1 MENRPLE
8 SVDGKPVGLK
18 ENLFRLRTLVGFA
31 VAAAVIYLFL
41 KNFELKAALSSISH
55 AKGHFFL
62 MAFAVYYLSLPLR
75 GGRWGIF
82 LKPAGQSISYRPLT
96 HYYFLS
102 WFANALLPAR
112 IGDLYRAYLLKK
124 NKDVSISLSLGV
136 LFSERVFDLVIT
148 AALVAFSGVYF
159 WSILQGSSER
169 DYLIFGFMAVLI
181 VSVFFIALIGGLPNL
196 WRFAPERWRPRL
208 ERFHS
213 GLFKSLSLLPIIVVS
228 TLLIW
233 LSEALRLYFVFLAFG
248 VNAGFL
254 MALFIS
260 QASLILMA
268 IPLSP
273 AGLGLVEILML
284 KILASTGISTD
295 MAGALTIMD
304 RIISYWSLLALG
316 GIGYLLSARQR

>member
-1 MENRPLE
+1 MEGHLQE
-8 SVDGKPVGLK
+8 SVDGKPIGLRQ
-18 ENLFRLRTLVGFA
+18 NLFRLRTLVGFA

-41 KNFELKAALSSISH
+41 KNFDPKAALSSISL
-55 AKGHFFL
+55 AKWHFFL
-62 MAFAVYYLSLPLR
+62 LAFAVYYLSLPLR

-82 LKPAGQSISYRPLT
+82 LKPAGHTIDYRSLT

-136 LFSERVFDLVIT
+136 LFSERMFDLVIT
-148 AALVAFSGVYF
+148 AALVAFSGIYF
-159 WSILQGSSER
+159 WSILQGSSEG
-169 DYLIFGFMAVLI
+169 DYLIFGFMAVLL
-181 VSVFFIALIGGLPNL
+181 VSVFFIALIGGLPHL
-196 WRFAPERWRPRL
+196 LRFAPERWRSRL

-213 GLFKSLSLLPIIVVS
+213 GLFRSPSLLPIIVLM

-268 IPLSP
+268 VPISP

-284 KILASTGISTD
+284 KILASTGISSD

>member
-1 MENRPLE
+1 MRE
-8 SVDGKPVGLK
+8 SVDGKPVGLR
-18 ENLFRLRTLVGFA
+18 ENLFRLRTLLGFA
-31 VAAAVIYLFL
+31 VAACVIYLFL
-41 KNFELKAALSSISH
+41 KNFDLGTALSSISR
-55 AKGHFFL
+55 AKWHFFL
-62 MAFAVYYLSLPLR
+62 MAFVVYYVSLPLR

-82 LKPAGQSISYRPLT
+82 LKPAGQTINYRPLT
-96 HYYFLS
+96 HYYFLA

-124 NKDVSISLSLGV
+124 NKGVSISLSLGV

-148 AALVAFSGVYF
+148 AALVAFSGIYF
-159 WSILQGSSER
+159 WSMLQGSSER
-169 DYLIFGFMAVLI
+169 DYLIFGFTAVLL
-181 VSVFFIALIGGLPNL
+181 VVVFFIALIGGLPHL
-196 WRFAPERWRPRL
+196 LRFAPERWRPRL
-208 ERFHS
+208 ELFLS
-213 GLFKSLSLLPIIVVS
+213 GLFKSPSLLPIIVVM

-268 IPLSP
+268 VPISP

-284 KILASTGISTD
+284 KVLASTGISSD

>member
-1 MENRPLE
+1 MQQ
-8 SVDGKPVGLK
+8 SVDGKPVGLR
-18 ENLFRLRTLVGFA
+18 ENLFRWRTLVGFA
-31 VAAAVIYLFL
+31 VAAAIICLFL
-41 KNFELKAALSSISH
+41 KNFDLKTALSSIPH
-55 AKGHFFL
+55 AKWHFFL
-62 MAFAVYYLSLPLR
+62 MAFAVYYISLPLR

-82 LKPAGQSISYRPLT
+82 LKPAGHTINYRPLT

-124 NKDVSISLSLGV
+124 NKGVSISLSLGV

-148 AALVAFSGVYF
+148 AALVAFSGIYF
-159 WSILQGSSER
+159 WSIVQGSSEG
-169 DYLIFGFMAVLI
+169 DYLIFGFMAVLL
-181 VSVFFIALIGGLPNL
+181 VLVFFVALIGGLPHL
-196 WRFAPERWRPRL
+196 LRFAPERWKPRMEL
-208 ERFHS
+208 FLS
-213 GLFKSLSLLPIIVVS
+213 GLFRSPSHLPIIVLM
-228 TLLIW
+228 TLMIW

-268 IPLSP
+268 VPISP

-284 KILASTGISTD
+284 KILASTGISSD

>member
-1 MENRPLE
+1 MQE
-8 SVDGKPVGLK
+8 SVDGKPVGLR
-18 ENLFRLRTLVGFA
+18 ENLFRWRTLVGFA

-41 KNFELKAALSSISH
+41 KNFDLKTALSFIPR
-55 AKGHFFL
+55 AKWHFLL
-62 MAFAVYYLSLPLR
+62 MAFAVYYMSLPLR
-75 GGRWGIF
+75 GGRWSIF
-82 LKPAGQSISYRPLT
+82 LKPAGQSISYPPLT

-112 IGDLYRAYLLKK
+112 IGDLYRAHLLKK
-124 NKDVSISLSLGV
+124 NQGVSISLSLGV

-169 DYLIFGFMAVLI
+169 DYLIFGFMAVLL
-181 VSVFFIALIGGLPNL
+181 VSVFFVALIAGFPHLL
-196 WRFAPERWRPRL
+196 RFTPERWRPRL

-213 GLFKSLSLLPIIVVS
+213 GLFRSPSLLPIIVVM

-268 IPLSP
+268 VPISP

-284 KILASTGISTD
+284 KILASTGISSD

>member
-1 MENRPLE
+1 MQQ
-8 SVDGKPVGLK
+8 SVDGKPVGLRQ
-18 ENLFRLRTLVGFA
+18 NLFRLRTLVGFA

-41 KNFELKAALSSISH
+41 KNFDLNTALSSISH
-55 AKGHFFL
+55 AKWHYFL
-62 MAFAVYYLSLPLR
+62 MAFIVYYLSLPLR
-75 GGRWGIF
+75 GVRWGIF
-82 LKPAGQSISYRPLT
+82 LKPAGQPVNYRPLT

-124 NKDVSISLSLGV
+124 NKGVSISLSLGV

-148 AALVAFSGVYF
+148 AALVAFSGIYF
-159 WSILQGSSER
+159 WSKLQGSSER
-169 DYLIFGFMAVLI
+169 DYLIFGFMAVLL
-181 VSVFFIALIGGLPNL
+181 VAVFFIALIGGLPHL
-196 WRFAPERWRPRL
+196 LRFTPERWKPRL

-213 GLFKSLSLLPIIVVS
+213 GLFRSPSLLPIIVVM

-304 RIISYWSLLALG
+304 RLISYWSLLALG
-316 GIGYLLSARQR
+316 GIGYLFSARQR